1 MANEQNLKNS
11 NRIVIVLYGGEVTRI
26 VSDGLVSEV
35 LLVNSDDTDMMQR
48 REVLVDSK
56 MIDDYFDHADKSLWF
71 NGYE

>member
-56 MIDDYFDHADKSLWF
+56 MIDDYFDHADKSL
-71 NGYE
+71 